1 MRVNFSLL
9 EEPIEIE
16 KATFLTIKDVQTFA
30 HLVKLIYQ
38 YDGENELKLF
48 DAQQKGLKPTELFV
62 VTDILG
68 YDVNSAATLKL
79 IYGDLEAQLNDKP
92 EVKSMIEKLTGTISQ
107 LIGYELLEHEMDL
120 EEDGITVQELFK
132 ALGIKIETTSDTIF
146 EKAMEITQ
154 VHRYLSKKKL
164 LIFIN
169 ACTYLTEDEVQQVVE
184 YISLNNVDVL
194 FLEQRVVQNRF
205 QYILD
210 ENFYLSYEKA

>member
-92 EVKSMIEKLTGTISQ
+92 EVKSMIEKLTVTISQ
-107 LIGYELLEHEMDL
+107 LAMNCWNMKWIWKKMASLCRNFSKLLE
-120 EEDGITVQELFK
+120 
-132 ALGIKIETTSDTIF
+132 
-146 EKAMEITQ
+146 
-154 VHRYLSKKKL
+154 SKSKQRVIRFLKKL
-164 LIFIN
+164 WKLHK
-169 ACTYLTEDEVQQVVE
+169 
-184 YISLNNVDVL
+184 YIVIY
-194 FLEQRVVQNRF
+194 QRKN
-205 QYILD
+205 Y
-210 ENFYLSYEKA
+210 

>member
-16 KATFLTIKDVQTFA
+16 KATFLTIKDVQTFV

-62 VTDILG
+62 V
-68 YDVNSAATLKL
+68 TLKL

-146 EKAMEITQ
+146 EKVMEITQ

>member
-68 YDVNSAATLKL
+68 YDVGFGRRWHHCA
-79 IYGDLEAQLNDKP
+79 
-92 EVKSMIEKLTGTISQ
+92 GTFQS
-107 LIGYELLEHEMDL
+107 
-120 EEDGITVQELFK
+120 
-132 ALGIKIETTSDTIF
+132 SW
-146 EKAMEITQ
+146 
-154 VHRYLSKKKL
+154 
-164 LIFIN
+164 N
-169 ACTYLTEDEVQQVVE
+169 
-184 YISLNNVDVL
+184 
-194 FLEQRVVQNRF
+194 QNRNN
-205 QYILD
+205 
-210 ENFYLSYEKA
+210 E